1 MESRDE
7 PLVAKLYLWDH
18 ECWLEQGIG
27 TVVFE
32 EDQSTKTSTV
42 RLLHVTSSTPLL
54 CFVIE
59 PDPLCFLL
67 PHMFTESA
75 WVLTVNDASRETTV
89 QCRVALIFQTT
100 QESQRFRVLFDRAKK
115 QKRAATQMGRLQ
127 AGQWARNVER
137 G

>member
-1 MESRDE
+1 MEDQ
-7 PLVAKLYLWDH
+7 LVAKLYLWDH

-27 TVVFE
+27 MVVIE
-32 EDQSTKTSTV
+32 EDQVAKTPIV
-42 RLLHVTSSTPLL
+42 RLLHVTSSAVLL
-54 CFVIE
+54 QFAIE

-75 WVLTVNDASRETTV
+75 WVLTVNDTSRETAV
-89 QCRVALIFQTT
+89 LSRIALIFQTT

-115 QKRAATQMGRLQ
+115 QKRMGVQSGRLQ